1 MGIRLSD
8 DACILPSRNTSMPA
22 HTSRTG
28 LSWVSKSGHPAER
41 KPGIYQLSVDDG
53 LGRSAVFHIQRHRA
67 INAEAKIED
76 ITETSL
82 KESIADRTS
91 ITLNQKITIQKAIF
105 LLYRRSFIHDLTRE
119 YSVRSHR
126 PYIKAAIVIL
136 EYQWR
141 MSQET

>member
-8 DACILPSRNTSMPA
+8 DACISPSRNTSMAA

-53 LGRSAVFHIQRHRA
+53 LGRPAGFHIQRHRA

-76 ITETSL
+76 ITETVL
-82 KESIADRTS
+82 PLLTAIPGIEA
-91 ITLNQKITIQKAIF
+91 KIQGTIDA
-105 LLYRRSFIHDLTRE
+105 LPT
-119 YSVRSHR
+119 
-126 PYIKAAIVIL
+126 
-136 EYQWR
+136 
-141 MSQET
+141 